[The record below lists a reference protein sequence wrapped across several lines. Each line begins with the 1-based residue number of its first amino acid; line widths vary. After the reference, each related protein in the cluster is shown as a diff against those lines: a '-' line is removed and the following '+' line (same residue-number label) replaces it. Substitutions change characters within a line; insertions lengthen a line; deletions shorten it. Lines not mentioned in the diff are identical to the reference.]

1 VAGHAHAARSFVAND
16 ADPTVREQTSR
27 LSATFAHTPGH
38 LTGRARPSGTAQW
51 AFTYSRRVNGN
62 MGAFSRERGIL
73 VVYTSGTTRVTF
85 TAIIG
90 RQLAY
95 STHHDS
101 QLLPS
106 KR

>member
-1 VAGHAHAARSFVAND
+1 M
-16 ADPTVREQTSR
+16 
-27 LSATFAHTPGH
+27 
-38 LTGRARPSGTAQW
+38 GT
-51 AFTYSRRVNGN
+51 
-62 MGAFSRERGIL
+62 FSRERGIL